1 MPTNVDDD
9 SKPIAAA
16 AGVSNG
22 AEGGIKVGVFVC
34 SVHASVEISF
44 WCIDDVDNVLMQ
56 GLY

>member
-16 AGVSNG
+16 AGVSSG

-34 SVHASVEISF
+34 SVYASV
-44 WCIDDVDNVLMQ
+44 DDIFLV
-56 GLY
+56 YR

>member
-22 AEGGIKVGVFVC
+22 AEGGIKEVGVFVC
-34 SVHASVEISF
+34 SAHTSA
-44 WCIDDVDNVLMQ
+44 DDVFPVAV
-56 GLY
+56 YR